1 MGAMK
6 LNKKSVAHYA
16 LSNSPADHMGFL
28 RTWGGPGTPST
39 PSGTGRRCW
48 FVLKGNLLFSFESR
62 EGRAPLGLVV
72 LEGCTVELAEA
83 PVPEE
88 FAFTIRFDAPGV
100 RPHLLAADGPAA
112 QEAWVKALSRA
123 SFGYMRLVQPAPE
136 AKWEAE
142 EEMGRQCGSP
152 RESVLCWFSVLGI
165 LGALAQDSWY
175 PVINSSLLPGSQRG
189 LPASGTTWEF
199 VYSPACHPVFPCQD
213 PLIATLTSRPGVFF
227 FDCSGRQSG
236 WLHRARG
243 QTSLMPYGHGDNS
256 WIEDAKPGQRM
267 PSPPVHTVCFSLPY
281 CVLPQPHSPT
291 RAIGRLRAS

>member
-6 LNKKSVAHYA
+6 LNKRSVAHYA
-16 LSNSPADHMGFL
+16 RSNSPADHMGFL
-28 RTWGGPGTPST
+28 RTWGGPGTPSP

-123 SFGYMRLVQPAPE
+123 SFGYMRLVVRELENQLRDARQSLALHRHSSWKAITSHCKPQAVDHLSRGLEKGHSLSRDCSPMGLVEVAGSATGGQGLAECELQGPASLLLSRGQSPVSPE
-136 AKWEAE
+136 TSCFSTLHNWYGQEILELRRGWLQRA
-142 EEMGRQCGSP
+142 
-152 RESVLCWFSVLGI
+152 RESQSKCEG
-165 LGALAQDSWY
+165 QD
-175 PVINSSLLPGSQRG
+175 
-189 LPASGTTWEF
+189 
-199 VYSPACHPVFPCQD
+199 
-213 PLIATLTSRPGVFF
+213 RP
-227 FDCSGRQSG
+227 
-236 WLHRARG
+236 
-243 QTSLMPYGHGDNS
+243 
-256 WIEDAKPGQRM
+256 
-267 PSPPVHTVCFSLPY
+267 
-281 CVLPQPHSPT
+281 
-291 RAIGRLRAS
+291 